1 MTFYFPKKDKA
12 GNPTIVPDEKEMD
25 FFLKVGD
32 AKLITYFE
40 PKKMMD
46 SQGQDL

>member
-1 MTFYFPKKDKA
+1 
-12 GNPTIVPDEKEMD
+12 
-25 FFLKVGD
+25 LKVGD